1 MATKDIHASI
11 NTRMQ
16 MSATLSGE
24 QVRTGRKVVADK
36 FYGRVCAWAANPTV
50 SDPKLQ
56 EDFLSSLAG
65 VPTIALDKRSCYRG
79 RHSLETDNPHRL
91 DFGPPPT
98 DAPRAN
104 RYNAEG
110 RKVLYLCDSLQ
121 GVARELEDE
130 EDVWAQEYSLPQD
143 LRIANF
149 RVDDENDLLSKVF
162 WITENAE
169 EEENGYPYRFGQ
181 YIAEL
186 VASQF
191 DGMAVPGVR
200 GDQSKRYFNIIVLRN
215 IYEWMNWVPSGS
227 SPVRI
232 R

>member
-1 MATKDIHASI
+1 M
-11 NTRMQ
+11 
-16 MSATLSGE
+16 
-24 QVRTGRKVVADK
+24 
-36 FYGRVCAWAANPTV
+36 
-50 SDPKLQ
+50 
-56 EDFLSSLAG
+56 
-65 VPTIALDKRSCYRG
+65 
-79 RHSLETDNPHRL
+79 
-91 DFGPPPT
+91 
-98 DAPRAN
+98 
-104 RYNAEG
+104 
-110 RKVLYLCDSLQ
+110 YLCDSLQ

-130 EDVWAQEYSLPQD
+130 EVVWAQEYSLPQD

-149 RVDDENDLLSKVF
+149 RVDDENDLLSKIF

-200 GDQSKRYFNIIVLRN
+200 GDQSQRYFNIVMLRK